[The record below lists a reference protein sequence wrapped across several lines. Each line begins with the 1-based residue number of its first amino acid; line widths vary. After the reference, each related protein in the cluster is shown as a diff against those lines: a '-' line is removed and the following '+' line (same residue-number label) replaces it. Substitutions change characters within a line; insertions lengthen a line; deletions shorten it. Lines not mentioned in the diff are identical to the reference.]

1 MLCEHTYSAGSFRP
15 ELSYGSHFFQELVES
30 DIFYVAAF
38 DGRPGVH
45 FNPARVLDEP
55 NLLAEFAPQAG
66 TLGEV
71 LHVADAGGLTL
82 YADIVTQQLLIQ

>member
-1 MLCEHTYSAGSFRP
+1 MSITTLPAPC
-15 ELSYGSHFFQELVES
+15 
-30 DIFYVAAF
+30 AAN
-38 DGRPGVH
+38 GCPRAH